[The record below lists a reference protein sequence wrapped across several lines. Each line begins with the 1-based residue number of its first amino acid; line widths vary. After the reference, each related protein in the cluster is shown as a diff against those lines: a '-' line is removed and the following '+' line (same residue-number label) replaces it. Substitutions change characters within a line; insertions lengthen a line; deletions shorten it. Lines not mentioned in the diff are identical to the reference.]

1 VSTESLLLDTER
13 ALRNS
18 ARVVGEKIAENI
30 LLKDALSE
38 AMEWDWLTD
47 AELIPAD
54 VRARLEA
61 LVKEAK

>member
-1 VSTESLLLDTER
+1 VSTESVLLDTER

-30 LLKDALSE
+30 LLKAALRE

-47 AELIPAD
+47 AELMSPE
-54 VRARLEA
+54 RAP
-61 LVKEAK
+61 

>member
-1 VSTESLLLDTER
+1 VSTESVLLDTER

-30 LLKDALSE
+30 LLKAALRE

-47 AELIPAD
+47 AELIPPD